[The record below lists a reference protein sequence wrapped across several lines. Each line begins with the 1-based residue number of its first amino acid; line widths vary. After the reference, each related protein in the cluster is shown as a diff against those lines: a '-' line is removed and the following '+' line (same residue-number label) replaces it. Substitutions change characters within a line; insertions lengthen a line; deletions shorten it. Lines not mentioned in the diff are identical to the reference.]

1 MQISR
6 PLAAAAARLLLT
18 GCSTLAPI
26 EEPVPVQAP
35 AGTSAADMRTAIRQA
50 ASTLRFRFVSE
61 TDHAVRLSYPSHPEK
76 REKFHADFEVRYDA
90 EHFEVHYLT
99 SDGLGEQ
106 MGCRNAP
113 ADRCVHH
120 NVMRWMR
127 NLSYKID
134 GCLARLQTAREI
146 R

>member
-6 PLAAAAARLLLT
+6 PLAAAAALLLLT

-50 ASTLRFRFVSE
+50 ASALRFRFVSE

-76 REKFHADFEVRYDA
+76 REKFHAD
-90 EHFEVHYLT
+90 L
-99 SDGLGEQ
+99 
-106 MGCRNAP
+106 NAP